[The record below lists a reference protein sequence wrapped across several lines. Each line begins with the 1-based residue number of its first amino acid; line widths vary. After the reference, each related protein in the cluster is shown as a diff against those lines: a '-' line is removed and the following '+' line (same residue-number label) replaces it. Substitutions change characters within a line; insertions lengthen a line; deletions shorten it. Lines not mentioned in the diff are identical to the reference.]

1 MYPVCVSTL
10 QTGLALYKYMDLNG
24 EGQTQ
29 GHETCLLFHFAVDS
43 ASPSNLLLRHMQ
55 TMCGAH

>member
-10 QTGLALYKYMDLNG
+10 QTGLALLYKYMDLNG
-24 EGQTQ
+24 ESQTQ

-43 ASPSNLLLRHMQ
+43 VSLSSLLLRHM
-55 TMCGAH
+55 